1 VQLLDGFKLTFGAES
16 ISLPLQGQRL
26 LALLAIQDRPLF
38 RASVAGTLWLDTTD
52 ERANANL
59 RSALWRL
66 NSWGRRL
73 VETNDHHMRLAQEVD
88 VDLRAAVVVALR
100 LMEGSAGADELPHA
114 QSVLAA
120 DVLPDWYDDWVLVER
135 ERFRQ
140 LRLHAL
146 EFLCER
152 LAAAGDL
159 GGALR
164 AGLAAVAADPVRESA
179 HRALIRV
186 HLAEGNHGEAVRQ
199 YHIFRQFLHERLG
212 LEPSTHIEDLVPGL
226 DRGKR

>member
-1 VQLLDGFKLTFGAES
+1 LGLLDGFKLTFGGES
-16 ISLPLQGQRL
+16 VSLPLQGQRL
-26 LALLAIQDRPLF
+26 LALLAIQNRPQL

-52 ERANANL
+52 HRAHANL

-66 NSWGRRL
+66 NSWGHRL
-73 VETNDHHMRLAQEVD
+73 VESDDHHLRLARGVH
-88 VDLRAAVVVALR
+88 VDLHAAVVLAVR
-100 LMEGSAGADELPHA
+100 LIDGSATADELPRA
-114 QSVLAA
+114 RSALSA

-135 ERFRQ
+135 EWFRQ

-152 LAAAGDL
+152 LAESGDL
-159 GGALR
+159 SGALR
-164 AGLAAVAADPVRESA
+164 AGLSAVAADPVRESA

-199 YHIFRQFLHERLG
+199 YEIFRRLLRERLG
-212 LEPSTHIEDLVPGL
+212 LEPSAHIESLVPG
-226 DRGKR
+226 RKRAVS